1 MDEMRAIIRKIIE
14 AEQKNTAEYRK
25 QRMKPIN
32 EILEELENKE
42 LEIKE
47 LKKKES
53 EMKEKQLKEKDWR
66 VKEQMRIIINQ
77 DIDDKTK
84 LNIITS
90 LFLIEFPEAKELFT
104 E

>member
-14 AEQKNTAEYRK
+14 AEQKNTAEYRR
-25 QRMKPIN
+25 QRMRPIN

-42 LEIKE
+42 L
-47 LKKKES
+47 